1 MSSRIDHERRIV
13 MRSQSPLA
21 HHSMNQEKT
30 GWALNGERRLEVP
43 QKIWRRERKKRRKE
57 VLQEIKKL
65 PFSQVLFDA
74 SVENARKGEATPE
87 EAIYV
92 SSNLDNLNL
101 VQNVA
106 MERLLAK

>member
-13 MRSQSPLA
+13 KRSQSPLA

-30 GWALNGERRLEVP
+30 GWALTGERRLKVP
-43 QKIWRRERKKRRKE
+43 QKIWRSEIKKRRQE
-57 VLQEIKKL
+57 ALQEIKEL

-74 SVENARKGEATPE
+74 SVENARNGEATPE

-92 SSNLDNLNL
+92 SSNIDNLNL
-101 VQNVA
+101 IQNVA
-106 MERLLAK
+106 MEQPPAR